1 MKILRVTQNLY
12 PAEMGGAPYH
22 VHAMSRDQAAMGHDV
37 TVVTTRT
44 DSTLARREHRTGYE
58 IRRFDTLVSPLGN
71 DIAPGLGRY
80 LRDVGD
86 VDVVHAHSHYY
97 LSSNLA
103 ALKRRLGTT
112 PLAITNHG
120 VVSQSA
126 PERLFRWY
134 LKTLGRWTFN
144 SADRVF
150 CYTDVDRNRLYELG
164 VTTALDVIPNG
175 IDTKQFTPEGPPSD
189 LINDEGPVLLSVG
202 RLVRGKRP
210 ALALEAFAA
219 FREDTPNATLFLCGD
234 GPLRDRLERNAIEL
248 GVAESVT
255 FLGEVPYGEMPGIYR
270 AADVCVFTSRFEGV
284 PRSVLEAMATNT
296 PVVAADL
303 KQLQGSIDHP
313 GCRLVDFSDHTA
325 VLAALD
331 GLVDTGATGARETIE
346 ADHEWSKTVTLT
358 TERLGE
364 LTR

>member
-12 PAEMGGAPYH
+12 PSEMGGAPYH
-22 VHAMSRDQAAMGHDV
+22 VHAMSRDQADMGHDV

-44 DSTLARREHRTGYE
+44 DPSLPRREHRYGYE

-80 LRDVGD
+80 LRSVGT

-97 LSSNLA
+97 ISSNLA

-120 VVSQSA
+120 VYSQSA
-126 PERLFRWY
+126 PVRPFRWY

-150 CYTDVDRNRLYELG
+150 CYTGVDRDRLHELG
-164 VTTALDVIPNG
+164 VTTPLDVIPNG
-175 IDTKQFTPEGPPSD
+175 IDIERFTPDGPPSE
-189 LINDEGPVLLSVG
+189 LIVEDGPVLLSVG
-202 RLVRGKRP
+202 RHVRGKRP
-210 ALALEAFAA
+210 ELALEAFANY
-219 FREDTPNATLFLCGD
+219 REDTPHATLYLCGD
-234 GPLRDRLERNAIEL
+234 GPIRERLERKATAL

-255 FLGEVPYGEMPGIYR
+255 FLGEVPYDEMPGIYR
-270 AADVCVFTSRFEGV
+270 AADVCLVPSRFEGV
-284 PRSVLEAMATNT
+284 PRTVLEALATNV
-296 PVVAADL
+296 PVIAADL
-303 KQLQGSIDHP
+303 KQMRGSFDHA
-313 GCRLVDFSDHTA
+313 GCRLVDFADSTA

-331 GLVDTGATGARETIE
+331 DLVDAKTTGSRAAIE
-346 ADHEWSKTVTLT
+346 DDYEWSETVTAT
-358 TERLGE
+358 TDRLSA
-364 LTR
+364 LRR